1 MYCNENQ
8 ELSTWKFWKK
18 RRYIVTAFSFL
29 GFLIAYVLRVNLSI
43 AIVKM
48 TSNRTLIDENGQTY
62 VSTDRFAY

>member
-1 MYCNENQ
+1 MNFNENQ

-29 GFLIAYVLRVNLSI
+29 GFLIAYVLNVNLSI
-43 AIVKM
+43 AVVKM

-62 VSTDRFAY
+62 VNTDHIAY